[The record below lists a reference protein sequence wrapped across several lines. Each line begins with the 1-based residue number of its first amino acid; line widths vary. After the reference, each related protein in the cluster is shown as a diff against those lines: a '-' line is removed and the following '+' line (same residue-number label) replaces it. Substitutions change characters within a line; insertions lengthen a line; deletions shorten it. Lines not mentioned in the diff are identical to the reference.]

1 MRLINGRT
9 PEQWAAY
16 DRAKLIGA
24 LALALLLLLL
34 WLAGRGPGRAAA
46 CCAVPTAPSA
56 AVAPPVTLAAAEAPV
71 PIAPEA
77 TPAPAPTPDC
87 SDAMSVELRFA
98 TNSAELTAEDRSAL
112 ERVVPCLAEGRFE
125 VSGHTDASGNDTI
138 NEPLSEAR
146 ARSVLAYLVSRGI
159 GAARLEARGY
169 GSSRPI
175 ADDSTPEGRERNR
188 RVELRRK

>member
-1 MRLINGRT
+1 MQLINGRT

-16 DRAKLIGA
+16 DRAKVVGA
-24 LALALLLLLL
+24 LALALLLVLL

-46 CCAVPTAPSA
+46 CCAVPGAPSA
-56 AVAPPVTLAAAEAPV
+56 AVAPPVKVAPEASA

-77 TPAPAPTPDC
+77 TPAPAPTPGC

-98 TNSAELTAEDRSAL
+98 TNSAELTAGDRSAID
-112 ERVVPCLAEGRFE
+112 RIVPCLAEGRFE
-125 VSGHTDASGNDTI
+125 VSGHADASGTDAI

-146 ARSVLAYLVSRGI
+146 ARSVRSYLVSRGI
-159 GAARLEARGY
+159 DGARLEARGY

-175 ADDSTPEGRERNR
+175 TENSTPEGRARNR
-188 RVELRRK
+188 RVELRPH

>member
-16 DRAKLIGA
+16 DRAKLAGA
-24 LALALLLLLL
+24 LALALLLALL
-34 WLAGRGPGRAAA
+34 WLAGWGPGRAAA
-46 CCAVPTAPSA
+46 CCGVPATPAA
-56 AVAPPVTLAAAEAPV
+56 AVAPPVTV
-71 PIAPEA
+71 APEAQAPTAPKA

-98 TNSAELTAEDRSAL
+98 TNSPDLTAEDRSAL
-112 ERVVPCLAEGRFE
+112 DRIVPCLAEGRFE
-125 VSGHTDASGNDTI
+125 VGGHADASGTDSI

-146 ARSVLAYLVSRGI
+146 ARSARTYLVSRGVD
-159 GAARLEARGY
+159 AARLEARGY

-175 ADDSTPEGRERNR
+175 ADNSTPEGRARNR
-188 RVELRRK
+188 RVELRRN

>member
-24 LALALLLLLL
+24 IALALLLLLL

-46 CCAVPTAPSA
+46 CCAVPAAASA
-56 AVAPPVTLAAAEAPV
+56 AVAPPVTLAAPATPV

-77 TPAPAPTPDC
+77 TPLPAPTPDC

-98 TNSAELTAEDRSAL
+98 TNSAELTVEDRAAL
-112 ERVVPCLAEGRFE
+112 DRIVPCLAEGRFE
-125 VSGHTDASGNDTI
+125 VGGHTDASGTDAI
-138 NEPLSEAR
+138 NGPLSMAR

-159 GAARLEARGY
+159 DEARLEARGY
-169 GSSRPI
+169 GSSKPI
-175 ADDSTPEGRERNR
+175 ADNSTPEGRARNR
-188 RVELRRK
+188 RGELRRK